1 MLLTSQTTNTMYAR
15 IASMNRMPTAPITM
29 PAMAH
34 PRPALPDTLMRRS
47 AAMPSPR
54 PTGPGTPPKKRR
66 PTVLVTNDAIAMP
79 SVGGVA

>member
-1 MLLTSQTTNTMYAR
+1 
-15 IASMNRMPTAPITM
+15 M

-54 PTGPGTPPKKRR
+54 PTGPGRPPRNSS
-66 PTVLVTNDAIAMP
+66 PAVLVTNEAMAMP
-79 SVGGVA
+79 SVGGETYGCPYPYGCAP